1 MFPLMEQP
9 ISHLSSMFL
18 VGLTTKLGCPSHDK
32 CSSFVKWEISSL
44 ITVMI
49 EATHKVMA

>member
-9 ISHLSSMFL
+9 VSHLSPMFL

-32 CSSFVKWEISSL
+32 SSSFVKWEISSL
-44 ITVMI
+44 ITIMT
-49 EATHKVMA
+49 EAMHKVMA